1 MQQSQAMEWEKV
13 RMSWSKDA
21 TKLGHGMGECRGLK
35 MQQSQAME
43 WEKVR
48 MSWSEDATKPGH
60 GMGEGT
66 YVVV

>member
-1 MQQSQAMEWEKV
+1 MRKTAADAQMLMQDAKKQLADQRSQNQAMEWEKV

-21 TKLGHGMGECRGLK
+21 TK
-35 MQQSQAME
+35 
-43 WEKVR
+43 
-48 MSWSEDATKPGH
+48 PGH